1 MKGYQTPIAETIV
14 FLSKDVI
21 TESIWANIQHSPGV
35 SGGYENLNQQVE
47 VESYYDLNE
56 YDHVDLNEFGEV
68 NF

>member
-1 MKGYQTPIAETIV
+1 MKEYQTPIAETIV

-21 TESIWANIQHSPGV
+21 TESIWKNIGHSSGV

-56 YDHVDLNEFGEV
+56 YDHVGLNEFGEV
-68 NF
+68 DF

>member
-1 MKGYQTPIAETIV
+1 MKEYQTPIAETIV

-21 TESIWANIQHSPGV
+21 TESIWANIQHSSGV

-56 YDHVDLNEFGEV
+56 YDHVGLNEFGEV
-68 NF
+68 DF